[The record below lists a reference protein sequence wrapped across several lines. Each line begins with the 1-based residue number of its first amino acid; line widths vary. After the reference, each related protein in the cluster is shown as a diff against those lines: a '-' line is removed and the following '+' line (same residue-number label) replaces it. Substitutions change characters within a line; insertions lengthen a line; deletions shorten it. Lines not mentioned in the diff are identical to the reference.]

1 MNRLKEELRR
11 LNLLLEGDPANGTVT
26 RIVVLG
32 FTRAADWAAAARLH
46 RSVQEAFEF
55 PPPLVSIVAGG
66 GYRLWFPLAEPVA
79 VDAFPDGECEVVQ
92 SGVEIVS
99 EFIPGEE
106 EDEDAQE
113 KSSDD
118 DDEVEGHRYEN
129 PDGIQTLFILFFLS
143 WEELVLIL

>member
-26 RIVVLG
+26 RIIVLG

-66 GYRLWFPLAEPVA
+66 GYREQRYW
-79 VDAFPDGECEVVQ
+79 
-92 SGVEIVS
+92 S
-99 EFIPGEE
+99 ETGW
-106 EDEDAQE
+106 AWRLCKVCRARGQ
-113 KSSDD
+113 
-118 DDEVEGHRYEN
+118 R
-129 PDGIQTLFILFFLS
+129 
-143 WEELVLIL
+143 